1 MNNLHG
7 WAMSGYVPFGGLM
20 FLKNFNEFDVN
31 SISEKSPIGHI
42 LEVDLEYPVKLHALR
57 NVYPLAPE
65 NLAIPYDMLS
75 NYCKNIAE
83 ENGIKVGDA
92 TKLIPNW
99 RDKTNCVLYQRN
111 LQLHLPLGT
120 KLFKIHRVLKFKQSD
135 WMKKYIDF
143 NTEKTTNAV
152 NSFEKKLFQMMIN
165 SVYDKLIESL

>member
-7 WAMSGYVPFGGLM
+7 WAMSGYLPFGGLM

-99 RDKTNCVLYQRN
+99 RDKTNCVLY
-111 LQLHLPLGT
+111 
-120 KLFKIHRVLKFKQSD
+120 
-135 WMKKYIDF
+135 
-143 NTEKTTNAV
+143 
-152 NSFEKKLFQMMIN
+152 
-165 SVYDKLIESL
+165 